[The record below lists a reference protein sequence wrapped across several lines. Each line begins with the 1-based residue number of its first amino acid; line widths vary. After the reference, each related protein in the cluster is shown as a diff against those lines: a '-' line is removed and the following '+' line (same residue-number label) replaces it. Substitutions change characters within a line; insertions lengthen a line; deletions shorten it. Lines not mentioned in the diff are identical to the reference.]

1 MQRWAE
7 IDKLFEEMEKL
18 KKRSL
23 SPGTMESASR
33 RQKSE
38 EAFNQARRLEGL
50 PVRRANEEL
59 NTSWNGIQRNGGR
72 G

>member
-1 MQRWAE
+1 
-7 IDKLFEEMEKL
+7 
-18 KKRSL
+18 
-23 SPGTMESASR
+23 MESASR

-59 NTSWNGIQRNGGR
+59 NTSWNGIQRNGDEAEDFNEKADG
-72 G
+72 